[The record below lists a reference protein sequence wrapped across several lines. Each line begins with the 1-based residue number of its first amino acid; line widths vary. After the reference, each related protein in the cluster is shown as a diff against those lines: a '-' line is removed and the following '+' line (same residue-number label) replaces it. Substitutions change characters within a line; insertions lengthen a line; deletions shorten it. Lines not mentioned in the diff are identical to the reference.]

1 MIAILLRL
9 PLAGFRLEVDV
20 RLDAPAIA
28 VLGPSGAGKTSL
40 LESIAGLRRVAQGRI
55 TIDEEVVLD
64 TAAGV
69 RLRPERRRIG
79 WVPQDALLFPHLD
92 VEGNVRF
99 GERAGGAKQSFR
111 EAVEI
116 LEIGPLLQRSPAN
129 LSGGERQRVALAR
142 ALASEPRVLLLD
154 EPLAAVDVELKS
166 RILPYLL
173 RIRDEARIPML
184 YVTHNAGEAE
194 TLAGEALLLR
204 AGRVEAHGP
213 TREVIAERMWAAI
226 DPRARFENIVEG
238 KLGASGGSS
247 PAELRLPGGV
257 GLTVPAAGESPGRAV
272 FAVAPDDIL
281 LSAEPLTR
289 VSARNV
295 LAGRVL
301 SIELSGGD
309 AMVRAEAAGIT
320 WRALVTAAAVRDLG
334 LAAGSPVWLAI
345 KTQSFKRLR

>member
-1 MIAILLRL
+1 VIAIRLRL
-9 PLAGFRLEVDV
+9 PLAAFPLAVDV
-20 RLDAPAIA
+20 SLEAPAIA

-40 LESIAGLRRVAQGRI
+40 IESIAGLRREAEGRI
-55 TIDEEVVLD
+55 AIGEEVVLD
-64 TAAGV
+64 SAAGL
-69 RLRPERRRIG
+69 RLPPEKRRVG

-99 GERAGGAKQSFR
+99 GARPGGAKGAFS

-116 LEIGPLLQRSPAN
+116 LEIGPLLRRSPAN

-142 ALASEPRVLLLD
+142 ALASEPRLLLLD

-194 TLAGEALLLR
+194 ALAGEALLLR

-213 TREVIAERMWAAI
+213 TREVVAARMWAAI

-238 KLGASGGSS
+238 TLGPSVAPG
-247 PAELRLPGGV
+247 PAALRLPGGFA
-257 GLTVPAAGESPGRAV
+257 LTVPASGPARGRTV
-272 FAVAPDDIL
+272 FAVAPDEIL
-281 LSAEPLTR
+281 LSAEPLSR

-301 SIELSGGD
+301 SIDASGDD
-309 AMVRAEAAGIT
+309 AMVRAEAAGVAWWAHVT
-320 WRALVTAAAVRDLG
+320 TAAIRDLG
-334 LAAGSPVWLAI
+334 LAAGSAVWLAI

>member
-1 MIAILLRL
+1 VISVLLRL
-9 PLAGFRLEVDV
+9 PLAGFSLEVDV
-20 RLDAPAIA
+20 RLEAPAVA

-40 LESIAGLRRVAQGRI
+40 LESIAGLRRAAEGRI
-55 TIDEEVVLD
+55 SINEEVVLD
-64 TAAGV
+64 SAAGL
-69 RLRPERRRIG
+69 RLPPERRRIG

-99 GERAGGAKQSFR
+99 GERAGGAKRSFR

-116 LEIGPLLQRSPAN
+116 LEIGPLLPRSPAN

-142 ALASEPRVLLLD
+142 ALTSEPRLLLLD

-194 TLAGEALLLR
+194 ALAGEALLLR
-204 AGRVEAHGP
+204 GGRVEVHGP
-213 TREVIAERMWAAI
+213 TSEVVAGRMWPAI

-238 KLGASGGSS
+238 VLGKSGGSS
-247 PAELRLPGGV
+247 PAELRLVGG
-257 GLTVPAAGESPGRAV
+257 LALAVPAAGEFRGRAV

-281 LSAEPLTR
+281 LSAEPLSR
-289 VSARNV
+289 ISARNV

-301 SIELSGGD
+301 SVEASAAD
-309 AMVRAEAAGIT
+309 AMVRAEAAGVT
-320 WRALVTAAAVRDLG
+320 WRARVTAAAVCDLG
-334 LAAGSPVWLAI
+334 LGPGSSVWLAI
-345 KTQSFKRLR
+345 KTHSFKRLR

>member
-1 MIAILLRL
+1 VISVLLRL
-9 PLAGFRLEVDV
+9 PLVGFRLEVDV
-20 RLDAPAIA
+20 HLEAPAIA

-40 LESIAGLRRVAQGRI
+40 LESIAGLRRTAEGRI
-55 TIDEEVVLD
+55 AIDEEVVLD
-64 TAAGV
+64 TAAGL
-69 RLRPERRRIG
+69 RLPPERRRIG

-99 GERAGGAKQSFR
+99 GERAGGAKGSFR

-116 LEIGPLLQRSPAN
+116 LEIGPLLPRSPAT

-142 ALASEPRVLLLD
+142 ALTSEPRLLLLD

-194 TLAGEALLLR
+194 VLAGEALLLR
-204 AGRVEAHGP
+204 AGRVEVHGP
-213 TREVIAERMWAAI
+213 TSEVVAGRIWPEI

-238 KLGASGGSS
+238 VLGPSEGSS
-247 PAELRLPGGV
+247 PAELRLVGG
-257 GLTVPAAGESPGRAV
+257 LSLAVPAAGESRGRAV

-281 LSAEPLTR
+281 LSAEPLSR

-301 SIELSGGD
+301 SVEAPAAD
-309 AMVRAEAAGIT
+309 AMVLAEASGVT
-320 WRALVTAAAVRDLG
+320 WRALVTAAAVRELG
-334 LAAGSPVWLAI
+334 LVPGSPVWLAI
-345 KTQSFKRLR
+345 KTQSFKRLH